1 MSMRKLALVNARLYG
16 RKSGDASPHLGV
28 IIEGNRIVA
37 VCDESEIAD
46 SIQRVDMQGYNVAP
60 GFIDLLVNGA
70 DGGAFGVT
78 ADFADLCNMGDTMMR
93 EGTTG
98 FLAAAPS
105 NTLPMYLKM
114 QETVQN
120 HLPEIPANFMGMHLE
135 GPYFSMEYRGAHR
148 EDCVRDCSDDE
159 LEALFGHPSHHVR
172 MMSVSPEKISSKQV
186 EYLEDKGIKVSF
198 AHSAAGYEETL
209 RFLNSPHHS
218 VTHLFNGM
226 PPMHHRKPGHIPAI
240 FRAKPMTGIIVDG
253 VHVSYEMVR
262 MAYEFMPESLYLF
275 TDRFTDCTAM
285 NVSYDNEQDCFV
297 RTAADGRKVICGSAL
312 SMMKAVRNC
321 VEHVGISMGKA
332 VQMASYY
339 PAKVLGIDKNVGL
352 LEPGYVANLVVYDDN
367 WQVQRVMMNGTWT
380 YERNN

>member
-1 MSMRKLALVNARLYG
+1 MSRLALVNAKFYG
-16 RKSGDASPHLGV
+16 RKSGDVFPCFGV
-28 IIEGNRIVA
+28 VIEGNRIIDI
-37 VCDESEIAD
+37 CNESDIPKD
-46 SIQRVDMQGYNVAP
+46 IQRFDMQGCNVAP

-70 DGGAFGVT
+70 GGGSFGVT
-78 ADFADLCNMGDTMMR
+78 SEYADLKSMGETMMQ

-105 NTLPMYLKM
+105 NTLPLYLKM
-114 QETVQN
+114 QEVLQN
-120 HLPEIPANFMGMHLE
+120 HHSELPANFLGMHLE
-135 GPYFSMEYRGAHR
+135 GPYFSIEYRGAHR

-159 LEALFGHPSHHVR
+159 LNALFGHPNHYVS
-172 MMSVSPEKISSKQV
+172 MMSVSPERITNKQV
-186 EYLEDKGIKVSF
+186 EYLEAKGIRVSF

-209 RFLNSPHHS
+209 LFLDNPRHS
-218 VTHLFNGM
+218 VTHLYNGM

-240 FRAKPMTGIIVDG
+240 FHAKPMTGIIVDG

-275 TDRFTDCTAM
+275 TDRFTDCAAM
-285 NVSYDNEQDCFV
+285 NVSYDNAQDCFV
-297 RTAADGRKVICGSAL
+297 RTAVDGRIIICGSAL

-321 VEHVGISMGKA
+321 VEHVGISLEKA

-352 LEPGYVANLVVYDDN
+352 LELGYMANLVVFDDN
-367 WQVQRVMMNGTWT
+367 WQVQRVMINGDWK
-380 YERNN
+380 YEK